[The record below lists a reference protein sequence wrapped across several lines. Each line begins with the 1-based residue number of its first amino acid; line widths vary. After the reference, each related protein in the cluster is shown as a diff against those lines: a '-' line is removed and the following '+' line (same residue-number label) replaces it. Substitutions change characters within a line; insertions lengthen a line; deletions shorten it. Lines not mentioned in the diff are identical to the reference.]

1 MRRKQRNP
9 RRAADPIY
17 VDDVPPMSTVLSEL
31 RSENTRLRKNIELS
45 LQVQSAMQDRICE
58 ISRERDRRNAQLVAI
73 TKQYNRAFS
82 GYRDAVGSVVR
93 LRKRRRRTVRS
104 YWKKTLSLPEF

>member
-17 VDDVPPMSTVLSEL
+17 VDDVPVSTVLSEL

-45 LQVQSAMQDRICE
+45 LQVQSAMQDRIGE
-58 ISRERDRRNAQLVAI
+58 ISRERDQLVAI

-82 GYRDAVGSVVR
+82 GYPCTRTGAVFMWQTPFMWLPSCGS
-93 LRKRRRRTVRS
+93 LHEQTH
-104 YWKKTLSLPEF
+104 